1 MKQTILICGFRRSGK
16 DHFGSLLCTPRTSNF
31 STPYWKLYGKYNSFK
46 LIGLNPVRKAFADKL
61 KEEVSENYNIPLT
74 IPEQLKDAKI
84 FEREGEYFS
93 SRDLYI
99 EWSNYRRSQDPD
111 YWIKKC
117 IEDPLLNSGNNGS
130 TLIITDWRYYNE
142 VNYLSLMRPCVTI
155 RVYRS
160 NVPEPSL
167 LSHDEHQL
175 DRTSTDFLAVTSEEE
190 FILATR
196 RFAQYEKYVFV
207 QDVY

>member
-142 VNYLSLMRPCVTI
+142 VNYLSLM
-155 RVYRS
+155 
-160 NVPEPSL
+160 
-167 LSHDEHQL
+167 HDEHQL